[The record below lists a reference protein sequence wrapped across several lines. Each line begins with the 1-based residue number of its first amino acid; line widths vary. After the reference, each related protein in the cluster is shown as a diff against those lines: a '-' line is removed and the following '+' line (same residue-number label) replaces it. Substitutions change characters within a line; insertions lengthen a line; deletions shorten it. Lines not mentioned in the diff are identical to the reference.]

1 MRFYKYLYYRL
12 YSWNLRKWSKN
23 DMPQYNALFGVSF
36 MINVNLIMVPL
47 VMEKLLIIDSLD
59 FIPKLYLVITYLI
72 IITVNYFFL
81 VHNQKYQKIVA
92 EFEGELASKKRR
104 NTFLLWVYVAVSF
117 GIPLVIIDL

>member
-1 MRFYKYLYYRL
+1 
-12 YSWNLRKWSKN
+12 
-23 DMPQYNALFGVSF
+23 MPQYNALFGVSF